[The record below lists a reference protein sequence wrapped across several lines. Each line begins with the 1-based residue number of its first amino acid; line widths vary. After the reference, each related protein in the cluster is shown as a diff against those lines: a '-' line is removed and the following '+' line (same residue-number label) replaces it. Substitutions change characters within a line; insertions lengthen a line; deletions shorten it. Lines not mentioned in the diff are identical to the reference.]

1 MSSLYFSKLTLNPAK
16 ATDRYAIHLA
26 VSTAFGGRDLDPE
39 VNRVLWRL
47 VNQQTLLVQS
57 EKAPDWGLMLD
68 ERFLTRPAEMKQVAI
83 RLQAGQQYRFLLDG
97 NPVARIAGKTT
108 AIVDEEGQ
116 LKWLESRLERNGM
129 RLLESGIT
137 GRELLRLQKPE
148 NQNVVT
154 ILRCRYEGVLE
165 VVRSGQAID
174 GLRKGIGRSK
184 FAGMGML
191 EIYRVR

>member
-1 MSSLYFSKLTLNPAK
+1 MASLYFSKLTLNPAK

-26 VSTAFGGRDLDPE
+26 VSTAFGGRDLEPA

-47 VNQQTLLVQS
+47 VNARTLLVQS
-57 EKAPDWGLMLD
+57 EKAPDWGPLLD
-68 ERFLTRPAEMKQVAI
+68 DRFLTRPAEMKQVAI
-83 RLQAGQQYRFLLDG
+83 RLQAGQKYRFLLDG
-97 NPVARIAGKTT
+97 NPVARIAGKNM

-116 LKWLESRLERNGM
+116 LRWLESRMEQNGM
-129 RLLESGIT
+129 RLAEGGIA
-137 GRELLRLQKPE
+137 GRELLRLRKPDE
-148 NQNVVT
+148 QNVMT

-165 VVRSGQAID
+165 VERADLALD

-191 EIYRVR
+191 EMYRVG